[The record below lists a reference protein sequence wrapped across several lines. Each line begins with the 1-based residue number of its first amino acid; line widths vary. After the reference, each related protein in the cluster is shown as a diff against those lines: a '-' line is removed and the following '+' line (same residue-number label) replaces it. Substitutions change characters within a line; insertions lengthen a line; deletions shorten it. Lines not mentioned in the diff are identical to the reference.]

1 MGLFTRATIRAAM
14 RFARRRPLPP
24 HSLFR
29 EHYATRNA
37 IVITFFLA
45 MVVISRYLYIKNNK
59 TPHHRSTFGFCKQV
73 QIQGQDDY
81 NVVHIVNLSAT
92 PVSEP
97 GYTEDFWGTVYFSPV
112 PPYHINTH
120 NPETQDIFIS
130 GSVHSAKA
138 PWDPYVWDLFL
149 SVFMRHP
156 SPGVVVDV
164 GANIGYFSL
173 LAATMGHKVYSFEPM
188 NRNVAKL
195 QSSILKNHLEHKIT
209 LIQNAVTY
217 DSTGSV
223 TLRATHESN
232 QGNGMIIP
240 IPESVSESG
249 IYGQDYAHTIRL
261 DEVVREDVLLMKIDV
276 EGYEGSVLNGAKSL
290 ICNHIVR
297 YIAIE
302 FSSNTQYSQ
311 ICSANAMLATLELI
325 GYTMSDIVL
334 DSPVLQVSPQLPPNL
349 LFTLKDP
356 SRTPASRH
364 GSVPDSPCKI

>member
-1 MGLFTRATIRAAM
+1 ML
-14 RFARRRPLPP
+14 
-24 HSLFR
+24 
-29 EHYATRNA
+29 N
-37 IVITFFLA
+37 
-45 MVVISRYLYIKNNK
+45 
-59 TPHHRSTFGFCKQV
+59 
-73 QIQGQDDY
+73 
-81 NVVHIVNLSAT
+81 IVNLSST

-97 GYTEDFWGTVYFSPV
+97 GFTQDFWGIVYFSPV

-130 GSVHSAKA
+130 GSVHSARA
-138 PWDPYVWDLFL
+138 PWDRYVWDLFIA
-149 SVFMRHP
+149 VFKRHP
-156 SPGVVVDV
+156 SPAVVVDV

-173 LAATMGHKVYSFEPM
+173 MAASMGHKVYSFEPM

-232 QGNGMIIP
+232 QGNGMIMP
-240 IPESVSESG
+240 DVASMSG
-249 IYGQDYAHTIRL
+249 ALGQDYAHTIRL
-261 DEVVREDVLLMKIDV
+261 DDVIREDVLLMKIDV

-302 FSSNTQYSQ
+302 FSSNTRYSQ

-325 GYTMSDIVL
+325 GYAISDIVL
-334 DSPVLQVSPQLPPNL
+334 DSPVLQMNPQLPPNL
-349 LFTLKDP
+349 LFTLTDP
-356 SRTPASRH
+356 SRPPASRH
-364 GSVPDSPCKI
+364 GMVPDSPCNF